1 MTHRFE
7 TNPGLAPEEMTEAIR
22 DLDTAEALE
31 WAQDPDRWT
40 RIGEDPV
47 EEINLQDEFDQ
58 SYPQKSLEHPVILQA
73 QLSPVQLVLLKRAW
87 MVQVTDRTRLMT
99 DPMAPEKTKLA
110 RIVEMVRQA

>member
-7 TNPGLAPEEMTEAIR
+7 TNPGLAPEEMTEAIQ
-22 DLDTAEALE
+22 DLNTAEALE
-31 WAQDPDRWT
+31 WAQDPDRWA

-58 SYPQKSLEHPVILQA
+58 AYPQKSLEHPVIRQA

-87 MVQVTDRTRLMT
+87 MVQMTDRTRLMT
-99 DPMAPEKTKLA
+99 DPMAPDEKKLTQV
-110 RIVEMVRQA
+110 VEMVRQV